1 MTIPRLTAET
11 DAAAVSGAL
20 RDHGCVIIDELVPAS
35 VCDAVAAELS
45 PHIAATPAGADDFS
59 GRTTRRTGALLARS
73 EAVRQMI
80 AHPLVLDAVEATLW
94 PESSTFQLH
103 LTQAITLGPGSPAQ
117 ALHRDHWCFDFF
129 PFPPDVDVEVA
140 SIWALDDFTE
150 QNGATRIVPD
160 SHRSTGMPHTVED
173 TEPAVM
179 ARGSVVLYVGGCVHG
194 GGANTTDQTRTGINV
209 DYALGWLRQEENQ
222 YLSVPHDIARDLPED
237 IQHLMGYRI
246 GAFAL
251 GYIDDV
257 RDPME
262 ALRPSGRPISSLS
275 PSAHR
280 DPQ

>member
-1 MTIPRLTAET
+1 MTIPRLPAET
-11 DAAAVSGAL
+11 DAAAVSDAL
-20 RDHGCVIIDELVPAS
+20 RDHGCVIIDELVPSS
-35 VCDAVAAELS
+35 VCDAVAAELG

-94 PESSTFQLH
+94 SESSSFQLH

-129 PFPPDVDVEVA
+129 PFPTDVDVEVA

-150 QNGATRIVPD
+150 HNGATRIVAD
-160 SHRSTGMPHTVED
+160 SHRSTGMPHTPDD

-194 GGANTTDQTRTGINV
+194 GGANTTDGTRTGINV

-237 IQHLMGYRI
+237 IQRLMGYRI

-257 RDPME
+257 RDPIE
-262 ALRPSGRPISSLS
+262 ALRSSDRPISSLS
-275 PSAHR
+275 PAAHR